1 MLFVYLLVAILGVGA
16 ALFSLQNT
24 DMVAVNFLNWRTV
37 QLPVSLVILLSA
49 FVGIVVASI
58 SAFAQQIQLERR
70 IRKLQR
76 RLAELSASEMSPPYL
91 VRPVGRPR
99 FLRSAAPPPVPIRG
113 EYSVNAIQFLKQEH
127 QKAKAA
133 FDKVLQALP
142 QHRGGLW
149 QELAPELKLHEEI
162 EDACL
167 YEPLSR
173 DTALSDHELAG
184 WRKHHQEEVQK
195 IGSLLE
201 AIRGL
206 HPDESAWMG
215 KVKEVYTSLEHH
227 IQEEEGT
234 IFPRISKAC
243 DENRLERAGAQMAE
257 MKSKHMGRRVA

>member
-16 ALFSLQNT
+16 ALFTLQNH
-24 DMVAVNFLNWRTV
+24 DMVAVNFLQWRTV
-37 QLPVSLVILLSA
+37 ELPVSLVILLSA
-49 FVGIVVASI
+49 FVGILIASI

-76 RLAELSASEMSPPYL
+76 RLAELAPSATSPPYM
-91 VRPVGRPR
+91 VSPVGRPR
-99 FLRSAAPPPVPIRG
+99 FLRSAAPPPIPIRG
-113 EYSVNAIQFLKQEH
+113 GYSLNAIEFLKQEH
-127 QKAKAA
+127 EKAKAA
-133 FDKVLQALP
+133 FDKVLQASP
-142 QHRGGLW
+142 QQRGRLW

-173 DTALSDHELAG
+173 DKALSDHELAG
-184 WRKHHQEEVQK
+184 WRKRHQEEVQRV
-195 IGSLLE
+195 GNLLE

-206 HPDESAWMG
+206 RPDEPAWMD
-215 KVKEVYTSLEHH
+215 KVKEVHTSLELH

-243 DENRLERAGAQMAE
+243 DENRLERAGAQMAD
-257 MKSKHMGRRVA
+257 MKSKHMGRVA

>member
-16 ALFSLQNT
+16 ALFTLQNT
-24 DMVAVNFLNWRTV
+24 DMVAVNFLGWRTV
-37 QLPVSLVILLSA
+37 ELPVSLVVLLSA

-58 SAFAQQIQLERR
+58 SAFAQQIQFERR

-76 RLAELSASEMSPPYL
+76 RLAELAPSETSLPYM

-99 FLRSAAPPPVPIRG
+99 FLRSAAPPPIPIRAG
-113 EYSVNAIQFLKQEH
+113 YSVNAIQFLKQEH
-127 QKAKAA
+127 EKAKAA
-133 FDKVLQALP
+133 FDKVLQASP
-142 QHRGGLW
+142 QQRGGLW

-173 DTALSDHELAG
+173 DRALSDRELAG
-184 WRKHHQEEVQK
+184 WRKHHQEELQK
-195 IGSLLE
+195 VGKLLE

-206 HPDESAWMG
+206 RPDEAAWMD
-215 KVKEVYTSLEHH
+215 KVKEVHTSLEHH

-243 DENRLERAGAQMAE
+243 DENRIERAGAQMAD
-257 MKSKHMGRRVA
+257 MKSKHMGRVA